1 MMDEPDRKPT
11 IWQYA
16 RRKFHC
22 TCECVLM
29 TSMPIVR
36 GNVVQYM
43 ALCPECNERKYV
55 LASIDQVDMDRL
67 YREAGD

>member
-1 MMDEPDRKPT
+1 MDESDRKPT

-43 ALCPECNERKYV
+43 ALCPECDERQY
-55 LASIDQVDMDRL
+55 IQTTTDQVDLDFLVLR
-67 YREAGD
+67 AGE

>member
-1 MMDEPDRKPT
+1 MDPDRKPT

-22 TCECVLM
+22 TCQCVLT

-36 GNVVQYM
+36 GTRVDYM
-43 ALCPECNERKYV
+43 AVCPDCNERKYISCMIND
-55 LASIDQVDMDRL
+55 LDLKRFIITSED
-67 YREAGD
+67 